1 MAPHV
6 CVRVCEQVEV
16 VTKGCVFGTNG
27 DVRAAPFCLPPSLSV
42 SLSLLCVTSKSEAC
56 WLDLHLIQL
65 VSSISATLKNSRLFS
80 RLHRHLIPGNTIP
93 RTVDMHV
100 HPHTHMYVYT
110 RTHKHLIPGAHGV
123 MIKRGRER
131 EWARTSTAL
140 AKQKNTRG
148 GEKGGWRKEPG
159 TKLMAHN
166 SVGIVTKWICRPI
179 VCNKRPNWSRASC
192 PLSVA
197 LFGMSS
203 ML

>member
-148 GEKGGWRKEPG
+148 GERGGGGKSQVQ
-159 TKLMAHN
+159 N
-166 SVGIVTKWICRPI
+166 
-179 VCNKRPNWSRASC
+179 
-192 PLSVA
+192 
-197 LFGMSS
+197 
-203 ML
+203 